1 MFEPK
6 EYLNSLTTLLK
17 AYFRN
22 RLRYIGLQGSYLREE
37 ATEDSDIDIMVV
49 IDGFSP
55 ADMELYRVVIKSLER
70 PEKSCGFICGTEEL
84 RHWNPLEIC
93 HLVHA
98 TKDYFGT
105 LKELVP
111 AYTQYDVQ
119 AFIKMSL
126 GNLFHEI
133 CHRRIHASREE
144 NEQALPTSYKG
155 VFFIL
160 QNLHYLETDR
170 FIGTKQE
177 LLASLTGQDR
187 LVLETAIALANGE
200 PFDFDG
206 AFALLYSWC
215 QEVLARTSSIAGA
228 SL

>member
-55 ADMELYRVVIKSLER
+55 ADMELYRVVIKSLES

-160 QNLHYLETDR
+160 QNLHYLNCGW
-170 FIGTKQE
+170 FIPTKTE
-177 LLASLTGQDR
+177 LLSALAGKDR
-187 LVLETAIALANGE
+187 QVMETALALQNGMFL
-200 PFDFDG
+200 PFEQ
-206 AFALLYSWC
+206 AFTLLFTWC
-215 QEVLARTSSIAGA
+215 QETLVL
-228 SL
+228 L

>member
-133 CHRRIHASREE
+133 CHRRIHVSRAE

-160 QNLHYLETDR
+160 QNLHYLNCGR
-170 FIGTKQE
+170 FIPTKTE
-177 LLASLTGQDR
+177 LLSALAGKDR
-187 LVLETAIALANGE
+187 QVMETALALQNGMFL
-200 PFDFDG
+200 PFEQ
-206 AFALLYSWC
+206 AFTLLFTWC
-215 QEVLARTSSIAGA
+215 QETLVL
-228 SL
+228 L